1 MRVPHPTPF
10 LQDTSYFR
18 QMKRL
23 ASAETMA
30 YPTYMN
36 KVEAIY
42 KNAYSPTVR
51 IRVILSGY

>member
-18 QMKRL
+18 QVKRL

-36 KVEAIY
+36 KVGLRAQ
-42 KNAYSPTVR
+42 
-51 IRVILSGY
+51 LSRLIT